1 MDTKAML
8 NTLGIDLQE
17 LFSGKNLGKI
27 LIATVVI
34 IIVLLAFQLL
44 LFGMRRVLKGRAT
57 EQTTMLVGKAIRYTS
72 FVVVALIIFNRL
84 GVDLSAF
91 LGAAGIAGIA
101 IGFAAQTSM
110 SNVISGLFLVSE
122 KPFAIGDVITVGDIT
137 GSLLSIDLFSI
148 KIQTFDNRYVR
159 IPNETIIKSNVVN
172 VTRYPIRRMDIT
184 IIVSY
189 SDDLE
194 RVLGVLVETAQSNI
208 LVLDNPE
215 TFVLVDR
222 FDERGVVVI
231 LGLWFLQSD
240 YLDLRNSIMKDI
252 RKAFIS
258 AGFGLPT
265 SRIEIGGSVSET
277 IRAGTGRKGG

>member
-27 LIATVVI
+27 LIATAII

-57 EQTTMLVGKAIRYTS
+57 EQTTMLAGKAIRYTS

-184 IIVSY
+184 IIISY

-194 RVLGVLVETAQSNI
+194 RALDVLVETAHNNV

-222 FDERGVVVI
+222 FDEKGVVVI

-252 RKAFIS
+252 RKAFTS
-258 AGFGLPT
+258 GGFGVPT
-265 SRIEIGGSVSET
+265 SRIEISGSVSGAPQ
-277 IRAGTGRKGG
+277 AGTARKGG